1 MYIKPIAVSLL
12 RLLLWL
18 LPLSALIS
26 CNNKYQHNT
35 EKQYTDSALNTNADL
50 LFTAPQKAKTNLTK
64 LQHIVKDSAN
74 WYKAEVFIGTC
85 NLFLS
90 DTIAAHKCYNHTLQ
104 WCNRNPLQTEVAG
117 LLWNHLGVNY
127 TTKGNTEKSKEC
139 YKRAFNY
146 LNTPPK
152 SSSLISTTINLADI
166 YFQQGNTPVA
176 AYYYRYALFLC
187 DSLHETRSRT
197 SVLCGLGQV
206 YTELENYK
214 EAHYYFNT
222 AAKNIAHEPKQT
234 KFFYYFTLG
243 NCYYFEKDYAKSLLS
258 FKKSAIL
265 AHKINNYFWYF
276 NSKAN
281 MAEIYLM
288 EDSLQQAHTLLAE
301 CQNVLKQ
308 KKMALSASY
317 AFYFNSLLSDLA
329 IAEGRE
335 QDISKYVYAPV
346 NQSLINSQRYLMLHY
361 RRLQRYSERM
371 GNYKEA
377 YYCMKRANE
386 YADTLSSLQAR
397 NNVAELGK
405 RYQRDTTLLH
415 QQIVLSNYEMQNTRQ
430 EKYIIAAIALI
441 VILILSAWLI
451 IMFNRR
457 NALKRLNKQTER
469 ITELR
474 MSVVRNRVSPH
485 YIFNVLGTIIPKLQR
500 YPELVEPTDMLI
512 DVLRGNLLSSS
523 KVAVPLRD
531 EIALVKRFIN
541 LYHYSKNPYPIVI
554 WDIAEGLEESLSP
567 IPSMSIQIPVENALK
582 HAFVTLNSEC
592 KMHISVTQQ
601 DDMIT
606 LSVTDNGRGYNPGNT
621 KRTERDTGTGLL
633 LINRTLH
640 ILNQYNRQKAT
651 FSITNVPLPHHGTHT
666 QLTIPT
672 NYDFSAFS

>member
-1 MYIKPIAVSLL
+1 MYTKPFATSLL
-12 RLLLWL
+12 RLLLWM
-18 LPLSALIS
+18 LPLSAFIA
-26 CNNKYQHNT
+26 CNNEHHHNT
-35 EKQYTDSALNTNADL
+35 ERQYADSTLYANADL
-50 LFTAPQKAKTNLTK
+50 LFTAPQKVKSNLQK
-64 LQHIVKDSAN
+64 LQHTVTDSAN

-90 DTIAAHKCYNHTLQ
+90 DTIAAHQCYNQTLQ
-104 WCNRNPLQTEVAG
+104 WCNRNPQHPEVAG

-127 TTKGNTEKSKEC
+127 TTKGKTEKSKEC
-139 YKRAFNY
+139 YERAFNY

-166 YFQQGNTPVA
+166 YFQQGNTPTA

-214 EAHYYFNT
+214 EAHHFFDA
-222 AAKNIAHEPKQT
+222 AAKHIAQEAEQT
-234 KFFYYFTLG
+234 QFFYYFTLG
-243 NCYYFEKDYAKSLLS
+243 NCYYFEKNYAKSLQS
-258 FKKSAIL
+258 FRKSATL
-265 AHKINNYFWYF
+265 AHKINNLFWYF

-281 MAEIYLM
+281 MSEIYLM
-288 EDSLQQAHTLLAE
+288 EDSLQQAHMLLAE
-301 CQNVLKQ
+301 CQNMIKQ
-308 KKMALSASY
+308 SKVTLPASY

-335 QDISKYVYAPV
+335 HNISKYVHAPI

-371 GNYKEA
+371 GNFKDA
-377 YYCMKRANE
+377 YYCMMRANE

-405 RYQRDTTLLH
+405 RFQRDTTLLH
-415 QQIVLSNYEMQNTRQ
+415 QQIVLSNYEMQNARQ
-430 EKYIIAAIALI
+430 EKYIIAAVAVII
-441 VILILSAWLI
+441 ILILSAWLI
-451 IMFNRR
+451 ITLYRR

-523 KVAVPLRD
+523 KVSVPLRD
-531 EIALVKRFIN
+531 EITLVKRFID
-541 LYHYSKNPYPIVI
+541 LYHYSKNPYPIVT
-554 WDIAEGLEESLSP
+554 WNIADGLEESLSP

-592 KMHISVTQQ
+592 KIHISITQQ
-601 DDMIT
+601 GNMIT
-606 LSVTDNGRGYNPGNT
+606 LCVTDNGQGYNPGST

-651 FSITNVPLPHHGTHT
+651 FSITNVPPPHHGTHT
-666 QLTIPT
+666 QLTIPI